1 MDVYFLS
8 GLGADKRAFSRITI
22 PPEFK
27 VHHIEW
33 IKPLKEES
41 LKDYAK
47 RLAVVI
53 DDSKPFALVGLSFG
67 GMMAVEIAQFFHP
80 VKTILI
86 SSVATSSQLPP
97 YQKLARYFKLYKLLP
112 YQLIKKPSLI
122 NYWIFGVKEKQ
133 EKEMLAQILND
144 TDLEFLKW
152 AIGRIVSWKNK
163 VKPENL
169 FHIHGSAD
177 KIFPIIFVK
186 PDVII
191 KNGGHLMIH
200 KKAAEISGILAEQLN
215 KLTGK

>member
-8 GLGADKRAFSRITI
+8 GLGADKRAFSQITI

-67 GMMAVEIAQFFHP
+67 GMMAVEIAQFLHS

-97 YQKLARYFKLYKLLP
+97 HHRQISHFKLYKLLP
-112 YQLIKKPSLI
+112 YRLFKKPGFI
-122 NYWIFGVKEKQ
+122 NYWLFGAKTKK
-133 EKEMLAQILND
+133 EKEMLRQILND
-144 TDLEFLKW
+144 TDFEFLKW
-152 AIGRIVSWKNK
+152 AIGRLVSWKNK

-177 KIFPIIFVK
+177 MIFPIIFVK
-186 PDVII
+186 PDVVI

-200 KKAAEISGILAEQLN
+200 KKAAEISVILAEQLN
-215 KLTGK
+215 KLIGK